1 MIYVILSSAFKD
13 DNSFEKLIKI
23 GYTDDSK
30 KDRRYYQYKSHN
42 PTIKILYE
50 IPNGTVE
57 LEDSIHSYFE
67 KYRYS
72 NFGKEWFMWDEEI
85 IQFFETYK
93 TVEDLLTILDSDF
106 IRRCPKQRFNGFVKF
121 SYEVIDRCLNL
132 KMRSCSD
139 FTMDQALEYRKLCYE
154 ELDKSGLV
162 IKDGVVKFILNY
174 FDLTMDQYQDFID
187 YTKLPKNIS
196 EFIQEFNSLS
206 GFHDKMR
213 ALCESSFNENEK
225 IMILEQVPLL
235 YKNMYLIFGPVRLKA
250 KSYNITNL
258 RRELLPVEEVV
269 EVKTPLE
276 IEQENRVRNKI
287 YNTFEIGHR
296 YLLSDIK
303 NKLGDIYKDLDYK
316 CSPKA
321 SDLEVYFDLGKI
333 RFPKDLSGRR
343 SPGYEILKKKA

>member
-57 LEDSIHSYFE
+57 LEDLIHSYFE

-72 NFGKEWFMWDEEI
+72 DFGKEWFMWDEEI

-106 IRRCPKQRFNGFVKF
+106 IRRCSKQRFNGFVKF
-121 SYEVIDRCLNL
+121 SYEVIDMCLNL
-132 KMRSCSD
+132 KMRLCSD
-139 FTMDQALEYRKLCYE
+139 LTIDQALECRKLCYE

-162 IKDGVVKFILNY
+162 VKDGVVKFILNY

-196 EFIQEFNSLS
+196 EFIQEFNSLPT
-206 GFHDKMR
+206 FYDKMK
-213 ALCESSFNENEK
+213 ALCESNFNDLEK
-225 IMILEQVPLL
+225 SIILEQVPITFKTYYNLL
-235 YKNMYLIFGPVRLKA
+235 GPITLKA
-250 KSYNITNL
+250 CGYNITNI
-258 RRELLPVEEVV
+258 R
-269 EVKTPLE
+269 KKLE
-276 IEQENRVRNKI
+276 IDKSNKNNVDDLLKLV
-287 YNTFEIGHR
+287 YSTFNIGEK
-296 YLLSDIK
+296 YLLSNIK
-303 NKLGDIYKDLDYK
+303 LILSDLYNKANYLA
-316 CSPKA
+316 SPKA
-321 SDLEVYFDLGKI
+321 TDIEKYFEVKKFQITNKETGK
-333 RFPKDLSGRR
+333 RDN
-343 SPGYEILKKKA
+343 GYEILKKKA